1 MMMMMMMKI
10 KMTTMLMMVVMM
22 VGATALQWSSVG
34 DIPVSL
40 LSSGIQMLVNALVPM
55 ANTYLATG
63 YPLPTL
69 PGLTLVD
76 PTIGYGADYMFVA
89 TSITYQP
96 PIGAVSFTKPAAAPA
111 RGPVAI
117 AIN

>member
-1 MMMMMMMKI
+1 MTMTMTMMLVG
-10 KMTTMLMMVVMM
+10 TTV
-22 VGATALQWSSVG
+22 LQWSSVG

-55 ANTYLATG
+55 ANSYLATG

-96 PIGAVSFTKPAAAPA
+96 PIGAVSFIKPAAAPA

-117 AIN
+117 SIN